1 MSGHEFWVPLEFSP
15 AAAGLAEALEAAGER
30 LYYDV
35 RRAEDMPRA
44 GGQARFEGAVVF
56 VPRLNIR
63 DYLCLS
69 SVDKVRFKVSLSK
82 ASQRKHV
89 RDKLKAR
96 LPSIYV
102 EDRLGESSIPRN
114 ADTFWVTV
122 QDPTRGDLD
131 WVNRVIGGNWGRR
144 APTTID
150 LIEVAVDW
158 YPRQPSELG
167 RWRMVAALFRHHFL
181 DEFDSVTSLSDL
193 RQFWSKEP
201 GKGPEFV
208 FPAFFGAI
216 RSFSDRDCQK
226 PEVRARILRE
236 RRPFEHFLDA
246 TVYFGEEEGP
256 VSFRIQNK
264 VEDSRSRDGRSRP
277 LDQWE
282 RRARIEVILTGDAL
296 ERHGLLTLQDLRGFE
311 FEKLR
316 GPYFQFWLPTDRYTR
331 QSGLPPRTY
340 LFKEGGVYSH
350 ELHARALNAQKAAEQ
365 SPAKRRSA
373 SRRGTGKRRRL
384 MAWTELNEQAR
395 QALTRLTADWV

>member
-1 MSGHEFWVPLEFSP
+1 
-15 AAAGLAEALEAAGER
+15 
-30 LYYDV
+30 
-35 RRAEDMPRA
+35 
-44 GGQARFEGAVVF
+44 
-56 VPRLNIR
+56 
-63 DYLCLS
+63 
-69 SVDKVRFKVSLSK
+69 
-82 ASQRKHV
+82 
-89 RDKLKAR
+89 
-96 LPSIYV
+96 
-102 EDRLGESSIPRN
+102 
-114 ADTFWVTV
+114 
-122 QDPTRGDLD
+122 
-131 WVNRVIGGNWGRR
+131 
-144 APTTID
+144 
-150 LIEVAVDW
+150 
-158 YPRQPSELG
+158 
-167 RWRMVAALFRHHFL
+167 
-181 DEFDSVTSLSDL
+181 
-193 RQFWSKEP
+193 
-201 GKGPEFV
+201 
-208 FPAFFGAI
+208 
-216 RSFSDRDCQK
+216 
-226 PEVRARILRE
+226 
-236 RRPFEHFLDA
+236 LDA